1 MKLIITTI
9 LALAA
14 PLFAAG
20 PHAPQNDPFAGAFF
34 PPELILQTREQIG
47 LSQQQLQSFQACVTK
62 TQSQSD
68 ELRKKLEAET
78 ATLATLVKTDRVEAS
93 AALAQLD
100 KVLDAER
107 ELKHLHIGL
116 MVEIK
121 NLLTPEQQAKLRE
134 MIKGGSAQAAEATRA
149 RLTEKMERVKAGAEA
164 WAASGRDPTEVLKA
178 MEQNFKPLIESGK
191 VKEAEAELDRVLELL
206 TPDAK

>member
-1 MKLIITTI
+1 MKLILTTI

-14 PLFAAG
+14 QLFAAD
-20 PHAPQNDPFAGAFF
+20 PHAPQSDPFAGAFF

-47 LSQQQLQSFQACVTK
+47 LSQQQLESFQASVTK

-68 ELRKKLEAET
+68 ELRQKLEAET
-78 ATLATLVKTDRVEAS
+78 AALATLVKTDRVEPS
-93 AALAQLD
+93 AVLSQLD

-116 MVEIK
+116 MVAIK
-121 NLLTPEQQAKLRE
+121 NLLTSEQQAKLRE

-149 RLTEKMERVKAGAEA
+149 RLTEKVERVKTGAQA
-164 WAASGRDPTEVLKA
+164 WASSGRDPSEILKS
-178 MEQNFKPLIESGK
+178 MEQTFKPLIESGK
-191 VKEAEAELDRVLELL
+191 IKEAEAELDRLIEQF
-206 TPDAK
+206 KQ